1 MALARGFAVSLLGL
15 AGNIIEVEADI
26 SSNLPAFI
34 LVGLPDASLSEASS
48 RVRAA
53 VQNSGLRLPPRRI
66 TINLSPASIPKFG
79 SSFDL
84 AIAIT
89 LLAADGSVNPEL
101 AAQWVHIG
109 ELGLDGSIRAVR
121 GILPA
126 VLACRNAGKDRVVVP
141 LSNLAEAKLVSGLE
155 IVGASHL
162 NQVAV
167 MHGAAVENFARVTD
181 VETPEPTDPA
191 VSSHDQLD
199 ISDVLGQKS
208 AVQALTIAAAG
219 GHHLSMI
226 GPPGAGKTMLAE
238 RLPSLLPD
246 LTLEQS
252 LETTAIHSIAGRGL
266 DVGLSCNLFVRPP
279 FEAPHHSSSMVS
291 LVGGGTG
298 MPRPGAI
305 SLANHGIL
313 FLDEAPEFQ
322 LPALEALRQ
331 PLESGEVLIHRSAG
345 TARFP
350 SHFQLVIAANPC
362 PCGLSMSPKAQC
374 LCSPQARNRYSAK
387 LSGPLLDRIDIN
399 LRIHAV
405 TSIQKAFLSVSDRPV
420 AETSAQ
426 VRDRVTQARLAAS
439 ERLANTPW
447 TLNAQVPGHFLRHRL
462 KPAPK
467 ITRQL
472 DVALDR
478 GRISM
483 RGYDRV
489 LRLAWTKADFDGQST
504 ISSDSIGFA
513 MFLRGS
519 ELGLADS

>member
-1 MALARGFAVSLLGL
+1 MSLARGYAVSLLGL

-53 VQNSGLRLPPRRI
+53 VQNSGLRLPARRI

-89 LLAADGSVNPEL
+89 LLAADGSVSPQL
-101 AAQWVHIG
+101 AADWVHIG

-126 VLACRNAGKDRVVVP
+126 VLACRNAGRTRVVVP
-141 LSNLAEAKLVSGLE
+141 LANLSEAKLVSGLE
-155 IVGASHL
+155 IIGASHL

-167 MHGAAVENFARVTD
+167 LHGADVANLARVPVD
-181 VETPEPTDPA
+181 DAVAAEETISPYEG
-191 VSSHDQLD
+191 LD
-199 ISDVLGQKS
+199 ISDVLGQES

-252 LETTAIHSIAGRGL
+252 LETTAIHSIAGRGHE
-266 DVGLSCNLFVRPP
+266 VGVSGNLFVRPP

-298 MPRPGAI
+298 LPRPGAI
-305 SLANHGIL
+305 SLANYGVL

-374 LCSPQARNRYSAK
+374 LCSPHSRNRYAAK

-399 LRIHAV
+399 LRIQAV
-405 TSIQKAFLSVSDRPV
+405 TSIQKALFSASDKPV

-426 VRDRVTQARLAAS
+426 VRERVTQARMAAA
-439 ERLANTPW
+439 ERLASTPW
-447 TLNAQVPGHFLRHRL
+447 SLNAQVPGHYLRHRL
-462 KPAPK
+462 KPASS

-472 DVALDR
+472 DFALDK

-489 LRLAWTKADFDGQST
+489 LRLAWTKADIDGKSS
-504 ISSDSIGFA
+504 ISSEAISFA
-513 MFLRGS
+513 MFLRGT
-519 ELGLADS
+519 ELGVSVA

>member
-1 MALARGFAVSLLGL
+1 MSLARGYAVSLLGL

-26 SSNLPAFI
+26 SSNLPAFV
-34 LVGLPDASLSEASS
+34 LVGLPDTSLSEASS

-53 VQNSGLRLPPRRI
+53 VQNSGLRLPARRI

-89 LLAADGSVNPEL
+89 LLAADGSVSPQL
-101 AAQWVHIG
+101 AADWVHIG

-126 VLACRNAGKDRVVVP
+126 VLACRNAGRNRVVVP
-141 LSNLAEAKLVSGLE
+141 LANLSEAKLVSGLE

-167 MHGAAVENFARVTD
+167 LHGADVANLARVPVDEAVTS
-181 VETPEPTDPA
+181 EEATPPYA
-191 VSSHDQLD
+191 ALD
-199 ISDVLGQKS
+199 IGDVLGQES

-252 LETTAIHSIAGRGL
+252 LETTAIHSVAGRGNE
-266 DVGLSCNLFVRPP
+266 VGVRGNLFVRPP

-298 MPRPGAI
+298 LPRPGAI
-305 SLANHGIL
+305 SLANHGVL

-374 LCSPQARNRYSAK
+374 LCSPHSKNRYAAK

-405 TSIQKAFLSVSDRPV
+405 TTIQKALFSASDPV

-426 VRDRVTQARLAAS
+426 VRERVTQARMAAA
-439 ERLANTPW
+439 ERLAKTPW
-447 TLNAQVPGHFLRHRL
+447 SLNAQVPGHYLRHRL
-462 KPAPK
+462 KPTSS
-467 ITRQL
+467 ITRHL
-472 DVALDR
+472 DAALDR

-489 LRLAWTKADFDGQST
+489 LRLAWTKADIDGKSS
-504 ISSDSIGFA
+504 ISSEAISFA

-519 ELGLADS
+519 ELGVADA